1 MKLVF
6 SSFLFFSNFIHNTY
20 YQTYVYAWLF
30 LLLTVTSV
38 FIHSEIFIQSF
49 EMHNFILFI
58 DKMVIMNIFFYGLY
72 LYWNT
77 GVSIIPIVSVIL
89 VTLLYTR
96 IYNSTKEESE
106 NIHTI
111 MHIIGCVGHHF
122 IVQDYGNFITLEN
135 KKLKM
140 KDYFLHKTETRIMEI
155 LLDMKNYF
163 SKKIHI
169 DAEF

>member
-6 SSFLFFSNFIHNTY
+6 SSFLFLSNFIHNTY

-38 FIHSEIFIQSF
+38 FIDSEIFIESY
-49 EMHNFILFI
+49 EMHHFILLM

-72 LYWNT
+72 LYWNS
-77 GVSIIPIVSVIL
+77 GVSIIPIISVIL

-96 IYNSTKEESE
+96 IYNSTNKDCE

-122 IVQDYGNFITLEN
+122 IIHDYGIFMELED
-135 KKLKM
+135 K
-140 KDYFLHKTETRIMEI
+140 
-155 LLDMKNYF
+155 
-163 SKKIHI
+163 KKIMKHYLI
-169 DAEF
+169 NKIHMDAEFWGMVFPALVDPYNVIDGY